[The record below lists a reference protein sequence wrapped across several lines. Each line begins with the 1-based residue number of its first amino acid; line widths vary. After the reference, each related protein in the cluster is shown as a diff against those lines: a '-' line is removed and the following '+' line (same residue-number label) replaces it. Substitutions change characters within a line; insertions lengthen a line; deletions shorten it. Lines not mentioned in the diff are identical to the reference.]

1 VLRVSTQTQARDRKI
16 SEVLNNCMK
25 VLGIRI
31 QLAIAQWPENLK
43 SARSG
48 TYQVW
53 SVGGSSASPDSAG
66 AFQKYDSRQ
75 IGGQNMGRIRLPAL
89 DKLYDKIQTLPDGPE
104 RLVAFREAE
113 RIGVAYMPY
122 KYTLNRVSLDM
133 TQRHVIGYRRP
144 VFWQDWWHY
153 VDIDDAAGAAAKKA

>member
-1 VLRVSTQTQARDRKI
+1 
-16 SEVLNNCMK
+16 
-25 VLGIRI
+25 
-31 QLAIAQWPENLK
+31 
-43 SARSG
+43 
-48 TYQVW
+48 
-53 SVGGSSASPDSAG
+53 
-66 AFQKYDSRQ
+66 
-75 IGGQNMGRIRLPAL
+75 MGRIRLPAL